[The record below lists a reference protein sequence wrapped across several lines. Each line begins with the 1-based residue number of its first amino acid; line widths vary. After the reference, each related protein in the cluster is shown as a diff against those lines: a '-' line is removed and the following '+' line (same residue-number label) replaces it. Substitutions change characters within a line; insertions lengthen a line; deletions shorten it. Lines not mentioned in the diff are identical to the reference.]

1 MNKFKLLMGAFV
13 LALTIPMVSCSDDKD
28 EPEPNPNPNP
38 GDETVVNPKNVFSQ
52 GVPSQVGNLVI
63 TTNAESLVTKI
74 VDDDKVTTFNYTG
87 APKAK
92 SRGSVNIPTDYDMTM
107 NVEWGNDEDG
117 VDFYIKLNK
126 QGFIEYAYE
135 VDEDKYD
142 GIQTDEWWFKYND
155 LGQMIEMKRS
165 EGDNEVTTITYDAN
179 GDITTVKVTDDVDG
193 EKEITTIKYTD
204 AANATPIVNKSGI
217 MLYDYSLR
225 IDMDEMA
232 PAYFAGLLGKG
243 TAHLP
248 LSAVSTHTNKE
259 NGTSQIFVSN
269 YTFTWE
275 LNDSNMP
282 IKFTSVDKYKYPWM
296 DEEIEETSVIELK
309 W

>member
-1 MNKFKLLMGAFV
+1 MVVFLKKKKNPHFV
-13 LALTIPMVSCSDDKD
+13 RI
-28 EPEPNPNPNP
+28 
-38 GDETVVNPKNVFSQ
+38 GDFFLFEVQTH
-52 GVPSQVGNLVI
+52 
-63 TTNAESLVTKI
+63 
-74 VDDDKVTTFNYTG
+74 
-87 APKAK
+87 
-92 SRGSVNIPTDYDMTM
+92 
-107 NVEWGNDEDG
+107 VEWGNDEDG

-135 VDEDKYD
+135 VDEDEHD

-165 EGDNEVTTITYDAN
+165 EGDNEVTIITYDAN
-179 GDITTVKVTDDVDG
+179 GDITTVKVRDDVDG
-193 EKEITTIKYTD
+193 QKETTTIKYTD

-225 IDMDEMA
+225 IDMDDMA

-248 LSAVSTHTNKE
+248 LSAISTHTSD
-259 NGTSQIFVSN
+259 GTTDISN

-275 LNDSNMP
+275 LNAGNMP
-282 IKFTSVDKYKYPWM
+282 VKFIGIQKY
-296 DEEIEETSVIELK
+296 DGRE
-309 W
+309 